1 MRPGPN
7 EFGRG
12 QPMQA
17 GHPSMHMRHE
27 QGRMFHAAE
36 EGRQARK
43 TIEKDLKPGP
53 VPGMRPTGPGFGPGI
68 PQPRSQQG
76 SGTMGFLM
84 PLYTTGIVIFF
95 VYTVMRIMTRKNDEP
110 SADNQD
116 ERSNPRR
123 LHQQLRNQTIPHEYL
138 QRQHLQTQP
147 TLQPA
152 MKPQV
157 TPRVTLPPEEEV
169 VKPPVVKDP
178 IVAAEQPKVKPTETA
193 KTEGKEAPS
202 ADPRDEEIMI
212 LKQRLE
218 ETEKAMQM
226 VVSHMASLT
235 SQMQIP
241 KVGNEEMKE
250 GSNEKN
256 VVPKDKELEGR
267 NCNAELSQASSP
279 DQDGEEEDNEDQEE
293 DSDSSCNSSE
303 TNNVEEIESL
313 SSSVPIAQES

>member
-1 MRPGPN
+1 M
-7 EFGRG
+7 
-12 QPMQA
+12 
-17 GHPSMHMRHE
+17 
-27 QGRMFHAAE
+27 
-36 EGRQARK
+36 
-43 TIEKDLKPGP
+43 
-53 VPGMRPTGPGFGPGI
+53 
-68 PQPRSQQG
+68 
-76 SGTMGFLM
+76 
-84 PLYTTGIVIFF
+84 
-95 VYTVMRIMTRKNDEP
+95 
-110 SADNQD
+110 
-116 ERSNPRR
+116 
-123 LHQQLRNQTIPHEYL
+123 
-138 QRQHLQTQP
+138 
-147 TLQPA
+147 
-152 MKPQV
+152 

-169 VKPPVVKDP
+169 VKDP
-178 IVAAEQPKVKPTETA
+178 IVAAEQSKVKPTETA
-193 KTEGKEAPS
+193 KTEVKEAQS
-202 ADPRDEEIMI
+202 SDPRDEEIMI

-256 VVPKDKELEGR
+256 EVPKDKELEGR